1 MDEGYIK
8 LYRSMTNWEWYS
20 DSNTKAV
27 FLHLLL
33 NANLEETRYMNH
45 VIPKGGLVT
54 GYPALSR
61 QLGIS
66 IQSVRTA
73 IKHLKLTNEI
83 TVKSTN
89 RFSIVTIVNWE
100 KYQGGKTRLT
110 GKTTDKLTVSQQST
124 NSQLTTEKEYK
135 NKELKNIKEEIYKE
149 EKSISNSDYEKVQE
163 IFNKTCI
170 FFKPCS
176 VITKTRSDKIK
187 KLLNQF
193 SFEEI
198 KEVFEKAN
206 SSGFLQGKNEY
217 GWVAS
222 FDWLIEIDNFV
233 KVKEDC
239 FGSSQK
245 IKEPVPEVSKAQ
257 NGRNPDFLRLLE
269 SESKGK
275 HAGNDS

>member
-1 MDEGYIK
+1 MKFGGTSVGSVESILSVKKIVEGQA
-8 LYRSMTNWEWYS
+8 EP
-20 DSNTKAV
+20 
-27 FLHLLL
+27 
-33 NANLEETRYMNH
+33 
-45 VIPKGGLVT
+45 VIVVVSALGG
-54 GYPALSR
+54 
-61 QLGIS
+61 I
-66 IQSVRTA
+66 
-73 IKHLKLTNEI
+73 
-83 TVKSTN
+83 
-89 RFSIVTIVNWE
+89 
-100 KYQGGKTRLT
+100 
-110 GKTTDKLTVSQQST
+110 TDKIIKTSLMAVEGDAFYQQ
-124 NSQLTTEKEYK
+124 
-135 NKELKNIKEEIYKE
+135 
-149 EKSISNSDYEKVQE
+149 
-163 IFNKTCI
+163 
-170 FFKPCS
+170 
-176 VITKTRSDKIK
+176 
-187 KLLNQF
+187 

-206 SSGFLQGKNEY
+206 SSSFLQGKNEY

>member
-8 LYRSMTNWEWYS
+8 LFRSMTSWEWYQ
-20 DSNTKAV
+20 DSNTKVV

-45 VIPKGGLVT
+45 VIPKGGLVI
-54 GYPALSR
+54 GRKRLAAD
-61 QLGIS
+61 LGITERA
-66 IQSVRTA
+66 VRTA
-73 IKHLKLTNEI
+73 LKHLKMTNEVTI
-83 TVKSTN
+83 ESTN

-100 KYQGGKTRLT
+100 KYQINPKRVTN
-110 GKTTDKLTVSQQST
+110 KTTNEVTNKRPTSDQQV
-124 NSQLTTEKEYK
+124 TTEKEYK
-135 NKELKNIKEEIYKE
+135 NKELKNIKEEIHKE
-149 EKSISNSDYEKVQE
+149 EISINSYEVVQE
-163 IFNKTCI
+163 LFNKTCI

-176 VITKTRSDKIK
+176 VITKTRSDKLK

-193 SFEEI
+193 SIENI
-198 KEVFEKAN
+198 RVVFEKAN
-206 SSGFLQGKNEY
+206 NSAFLQGKNEY
-217 GWVAS
+217 GWVAT

-233 KVKEDC
+233 KVSEDY
-239 FGSSQK
+239 FGSSRP
-245 IKEPVPEVSKAQ
+245 IKEQVPEVSKAQ

>member
-8 LYRSMTNWEWYS
+8 LFRSMTSWEWYQ
-20 DSNTKAV
+20 DSNTKVV

-45 VIPKGGLVT
+45 VIPKGGLVI
-54 GYPALSR
+54 GRKRLAAD
-61 QLGIS
+61 LGITERA
-66 IQSVRTA
+66 VRTA
-73 IKHLKLTNEI
+73 LKHLKMTNEVTI
-83 TVKSTN
+83 ESTN

-100 KYQGGKTRLT
+100 KYQINPKRVTN
-110 GKTTDKLTVSQQST
+110 KTTNEVTNKRPTSDQQV
-124 NSQLTTEKEYK
+124 TTEKEYK
-135 NKELKNIKEEIYKE
+135 NKELKNIKEEIHKE
-149 EKSISNSDYEKVQE
+149 EISINSYEVVQE
-163 IFNKTCI
+163 LFNKTCI

-176 VITKTRSDKIK
+176 VITKTRSDKLK

-193 SFEEI
+193 SIENI
-198 KEVFEKAN
+198 RVVFEKAN
-206 SSGFLQGKNEY
+206 NSAFLQGKNEY
-217 GWVAS
+217 GWVAT

-233 KVKEDC
+233 KVSEDY
-239 FGSSQK
+239 FGSSRPL
-245 IKEPVPEVSKAQ
+245 KEQVPEVSRAQ